1 MPIQKLI
8 NTWSSFLTFSR
19 DIKFKY
25 TQMLAKML
33 SNQKLLLL
41 GRFLIMIL
49 QFSGFIVQCQDLCY
63 LSKKVALP
71 SDVVPP
77 PDVTCGAGKVLGG
90 IPNVSVNGKTFA
102 DFDFTKR
109 PKDKSVAN
117 FALTQFSAVNGT
129 SKDSLLTAGKLYDA
143 VNAALRSRG
152 QKKFLSQVKLMDF
165 FIASQNDR
173 NAQNAAGTTR
183 NIDKAVK
190 NCGRDC
196 VGNEADRMKALKI

>member
-1 MPIQKLI
+1 MNKISTLYVKLRTCGFCDGRIHRPMPRSMLPIQK
-8 NTWSSFLTFSR
+8 SRPSFGCR
-19 DIKFKY
+19 
-25 TQMLAKML
+25 
-33 SNQKLLLL
+33 
-41 GRFLIMIL
+41 
-49 QFSGFIVQCQDLCY
+49 
-63 LSKKVALP
+63 P
-71 SDVVPP
+71 S

-90 IPNVSVNGKTFA
+90 IPNVSVNGKTFVGHEA
-102 DFDFTKR
+102 IQNLIHNYIFLRACFLLIER
-109 PKDKSVAN
+109 PTSTLPKGPKTRALQIL
-117 FALTQFSAVNGT
+117 LTQFSAVNGT